1 MRETLKELRVILL
14 NISPQKPLY
23 IQERPGPVWLE
34 IVALFGLILQLY
46 SRAVLLDFEGLKVEF
61 LAFYMA
67 LDPLYK
73 TVRREDKH
81 QPHLSLLSEDL
92 NF

>member
-14 NISPQKPLY
+14 NISHQKPLY
-23 IQERPGPVWLE
+23 IQERPGPEWLE
-34 IVALFGLILQLY
+34 IVALFGLIPQLY
-46 SRAVLLDFEGLKVEF
+46 SRAVLLDFEGLKVEL

-67 LDPLYK
+67 PDLLYK
-73 TVRREDKH
+73 TVRRVGKH
-81 QPHLSLLSEDL
+81 QPHLFLLSEDL